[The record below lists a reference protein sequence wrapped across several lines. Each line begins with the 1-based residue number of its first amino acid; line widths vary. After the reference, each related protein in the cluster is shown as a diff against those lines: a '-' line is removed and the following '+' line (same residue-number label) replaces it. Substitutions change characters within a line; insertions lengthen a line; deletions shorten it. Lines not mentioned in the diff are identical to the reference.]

1 MTEVLAPAPLAAALL
16 LAVAWR
22 AYRPW
27 PGVVVWGLVAAL
39 SGSVLPMLFVL
50 RGVRRGR
57 LTDHHLRL
65 REQRALPLLVCW

>member
-1 MTEVLAPAPLAAALL
+1 VTEVLAPAPLAAALL
-16 LAVAWR
+16 LAVAGR
-22 AYRPW
+22 SYRPW
-27 PGVVVWGLVAAL
+27 PGVVAWGLVAAL

>member
-1 MTEVLAPAPLAAALL
+1 VTEGLAPAPLAAALL

-22 AYRPW
+22 SVPTLA
-27 PGVVVWGLVAAL
+27 GVVAWGLVAAL
-39 SGSVLPMLFVL
+39 SGSVLSMLFVL

>member
-16 LAVAWR
+16 AVAWR
-22 AYRPW
+22 SYRPW
-27 PGVVVWGLVAAL
+27 PGVVAWGLVAAL

>member
-1 MTEVLAPAPLAAALL
+1 V
-16 LAVAWR
+16 VA
-22 AYRPW
+22 
-27 PGVVVWGLVAAL
+27 WGLVAAL
-39 SGSVLPMLFVL
+39 SGSVLSMLFVL